1 MQLAR
6 AQDFNCY
13 GKPHVKSHEFLQGVW
28 QGSWNNRTRD
38 NSEEPT
44 GMEECWFSN
53 LWLCSSIFWLVV
65 LCGYRAIHRRP
76 AFSRTMWI
84 PCHMHFCIGHSWFRR
99 PHWCKWLPV
108 EQTYCYGSLRF
119 TSQRFPQGVGQG
131 AMNQGTRG
139 YCKLECVS
147 SRKYV
152 WWLLL
157 FVGDIQRRPAS
168 SKTIWMPNHMYICA
182 L

>member
-1 MQLAR
+1 MKTRSEMLSDKR
-6 AQDFNCY
+6 TGKFNLLSVL
-13 GKPHVKSHEFLQGVW
+13 HTTSR
-28 QGSWNNRTRD
+28 SRTVG
-38 NSEEPT
+38 PT
-44 GMEECWFSN
+44 LISN
-53 LWLCSSIFWLVV
+53 T
-65 LCGYRAIHRRP
+65 GHRAIHRRP

-84 PCHMHFCIGHSWFRR
+84 PCHMHFCISHSWFRR

-147 SRKYV
+147 SRQYV

-168 SKTIWMPNHMYICA
+168 SKTIWMPNHMYVCA

>member
-1 MQLAR
+1 MKHLLDVVRVGAWNSLDCG
-6 AQDFNCY
+6 AQRVLISEAQFS
-13 GKPHVKSHEFLQGVW
+13 PVSFLRVSRKVACGLCLV
-28 QGSWNNRTRD
+28 
-38 NSEEPT
+38 
-44 GMEECWFSN
+44 
-53 LWLCSSIFWLVV
+53 LCSSIFWLVV

-84 PCHMHFCIGHSWFRR
+84 PCHMHFCISHSWFRR

-147 SRKYV
+147 SRQYV